1 MSVQNEILMAYV
13 DGELTPEESAR
24 IEAEIAARPEL
35 RAYVERQRALRR
47 GLRAAFDTILD
58 APLPERLLTAAA
70 RPPSWRW
77 RMAQVLRSVTARRT
91 LTGFGIPAAAALACG
106 VVIGVL
112 VRVPNSANIAIGQ
125 DGLVARAALSTAL
138 TDQLAAQSPR
148 TARAQIGISFRD
160 AKGRYCRTFQT
171 DSPAPLAGVA
181 CRQGGA
187 WHIAVLAPAPQE
199 AGAGATF
206 QLAGST
212 MPEAVRSAVRNM
224 ISGAPLDAAGED
236 RARSQGWETR

>member
-1 MSVQNEILMAYV
+1 MSVQNETLMAYV
-13 DGELTPEESAR
+13 DGELTAEESAR
-24 IEAEIAARPEL
+24 VEAEIAARPEL
-35 RAYVERQRALRR
+35 QAYVKRQRALRR
-47 GLRAAFDTILD
+47 GLRDAFGTILD

-70 RPPSWRW
+70 RPPSRRW
-77 RMAQVLRSVTARRT
+77 RMARALSSLVARRT
-91 LTGFGIPAAAALACG
+91 LTWISIPAAAALACG

-112 VRVPNSANIAIGQ
+112 VRVPNSADIAIGR

-160 AKGRYCRTFQT
+160 GKGRYCRTFQT

-181 CRQGGA
+181 CHQGGA
-187 WHIAVLAPAPQE
+187 WHIAVLAPIPKE

-206 QLAGST
+206 QLAGSA
-212 MPEAVRSAVRNM
+212 MPDAVRSAVRDM
-224 ISGAPLDAAGED
+224 ISGVPLDAAGED
-236 RARSQGWETR
+236 RARAQGWNIR